1 MSPVPDMLD
10 STDTLSTGSC
20 PKYVYLMKSTT
31 GKLIA
36 VRIRVVMP
44 FGNKVFPNFQNK
56 AIFVLKLTVD
66 HCASK
71 MKFSN

>member
-1 MSPVPDMLD
+1 
-10 STDTLSTGSC
+10 
-20 PKYVYLMKSTT
+20 MKSTT

-36 VRIRVVMP
+36 VRIRVDMP

-66 HCASK
+66 DCASK